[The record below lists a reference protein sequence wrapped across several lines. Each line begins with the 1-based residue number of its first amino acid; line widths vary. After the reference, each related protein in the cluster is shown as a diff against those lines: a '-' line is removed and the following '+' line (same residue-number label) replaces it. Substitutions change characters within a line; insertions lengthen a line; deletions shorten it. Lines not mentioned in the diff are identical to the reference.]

1 MQVNFENSKNISYN
15 AAGREV
21 VEEKN
26 TTNSAFA
33 NDLNEAQKSNEDKE
47 EKEEE
52 LTQKEKQEIADK
64 LLKDIMSLFKT
75 GLTVEELEMV
85 QELLNEIRS
94 AITEAKPP
102 LSSDENKHL
111 DSMITKLELMIME
124 LQKRAKGE
132 VVIDMEDSHVNNI
145 SKESKQN
152 DKQGI
157 SSEIAEFQKRIDKVQ
172 NSLDELKK
180 AINNSDMDRVNKNHE
195 ELELLQALKQ

>member
-124 LQKRAKGE
+124 LQKKAKGE

-180 AINNSDMDRVNKNHE
+180 TINNSDMDRVNKNHE
-195 ELELLQALKQ
+195 ELELLQALMQ